1 MRRGTRQKL
10 DGDGWDWVS
19 LRSRR
24 LLRVFDKPGVGKKT
38 KKRMSRR
45 RRRETFDPD

>member
-24 LLRVFDKPGVGKKT
+24 LLKVFDKSGIGKKT
-38 KKRMSRR
+38 KRRMSRR
-45 RRRETFDPD
+45 RRRQALDTD